1 MKSIIISKQ
10 QILNTTFKWATD
22 GTVNA
27 ISKIEGNFPLIVI
40 NISDLLRRTIVG
52 NTDMINIT
60 IANAMSAGKYSYL
73 TIDFNEV
80 STSVPRCY
88 ATTDNNFTN
97 MIICTSNLN
106 ITFAVP
112 FLKSSIKNL
121 TDGDRIKA
129 AINKINLGDCEIWH

>member
-73 TIDFNEV
+73 TIDFDEV
-80 STSVPRCY
+80 STSLPRCY
-88 ATTDNNFTN
+88 ATSDNDLIN
-97 MIICTSNLN
+97 MIICCNSLS